1 MGVFMRQRFKLT
13 AKPGRAGDHT
23 RPFPLGGFETGVVS
37 IGVAHHDE
45 ITLDCIG
52 GKTTQLSA
60 AHAGDEGEQYCKVY
74 PPLAV
79 HCCIAK
85 EAGHLIF

>member
-1 MGVFMRQRFKLT
+1 MGVFMRQRLKLT
-13 AKPGRAGDHT
+13 AEPGRAGDHT
-23 RPFPLGGFETGVVS
+23 RTLPLGGFETGVV
-37 IGVAHHDE
+37 GVCMAHHDE

-52 GKTTQLSA
+52 GEGTQLSA
-60 AHAGDEGEQYCKVY
+60 AHAGDEGEQYCQVD

-79 HCCIAK
+79 LCCIAK